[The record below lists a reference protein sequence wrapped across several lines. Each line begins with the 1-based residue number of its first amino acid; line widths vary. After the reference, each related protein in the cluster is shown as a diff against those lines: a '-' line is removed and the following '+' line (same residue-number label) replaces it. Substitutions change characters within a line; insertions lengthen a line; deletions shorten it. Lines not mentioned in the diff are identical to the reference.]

1 MTAVP
6 HEATQALE
14 STMGGHLARWG
25 DAEDE
30 GPRSVWSAMI
40 DTGRGTITRCCGVAD
55 VIHATP
61 LAQGEG
67 LFSIIFSGGCPKT
80 QASSSFN
87 RFLAVSLIRALWI
100 NSP

>member
-61 LAQGEG
+61 LAQSEG
-67 LFSIIFSGGCPKT
+67 LPRSVRSGANTPT
-80 QASSSFN
+80 
-87 RFLAVSLIRALWI
+87 RRE
-100 NSP
+100 P